1 MGLTKKT
8 KLKPGFVDLHSTEVA
23 VINSQLANS
32 EGRFVF
38 YLFWYVYDPGSQ
50 QAVGIKGQKSRW
62 SAGSVEEMLAA
73 IQATEIALEHTPG
86 IARSYLVE
94 QNQAEWHGKV
104 EHCASC
110 GRVYAKGTT
119 HDPEEC
125 AEGLA
130 KLRSVYQPKASRT
143 RSAKRTAANRLR
155 ARAYHATQ
163 PKSQKRWA
171 VIKRAYR
178 ARLKAEAKA
187 RRSEARAFKPE
198 AERPGSAAGRLST

>member
-8 KLKPGFVDLHSTEVA
+8 KLKPGFVDLKSTEVA
-23 VINSQLANS
+23 VVNSQLAS
-32 EGRFVF
+32 TDGRFVF
-38 YLFWYVYDPGSQ
+38 YLFWYVYDPVPQ

-94 QNQAEWHGKV
+94 QNQAEWSGKV
-104 EHCASC
+104 EHCANC
-110 GRVYAKGTT
+110 GRVYKRGTT
-119 HDPEEC
+119 HDPEAC
-125 AEGLA
+125 AKDLDRI
-130 KLRSVYQPKASRT
+130 RSVVLPKARRV
-143 RSAKRTAANRLR
+143 RSAKRTAANRKKSR
-155 ARAYHATQ
+155 DYYATQ

-178 ARLKAEAKA
+178 ARLKAEAGA

-198 AERPGSAAGRLST
+198 AERPGIT